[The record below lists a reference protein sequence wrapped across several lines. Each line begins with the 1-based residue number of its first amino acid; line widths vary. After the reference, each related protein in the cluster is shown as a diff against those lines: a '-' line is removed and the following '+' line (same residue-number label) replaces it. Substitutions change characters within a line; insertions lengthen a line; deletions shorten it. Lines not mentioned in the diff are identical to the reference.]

1 MTDDLP
7 THDTTGP
14 AGPERPGLMSRREL
28 VALLGATALVAA
40 CGQGELPV
48 ARSGRAAASA
58 DSTRGG
64 EGRFFTPHELA
75 TVTLL
80 ADLIIPR
87 DARSG
92 SASDAG
98 VPAYID
104 FALREIE
111 GERAR
116 TAIRG
121 GLAWLDAECEE
132 RFGKTF
138 VAAAPAERTAVLDDI
153 AWPKKARPELSHGV
167 AFFNDMRDLVATA
180 FWSSRMGVKD
190 LQYQGNVA
198 LPQWD
203 GCPEPALRKLGV
215 AYGPEHGGP
224 VGGNLPPAP
233 PFTA

>member
-1 MTDDLP
+1 VAHAEHPGASPDAT
-7 THDTTGP
+7 P
-14 AGPERPGLMSRREL
+14 A
-28 VALLGATALVAA
+28 A
-40 CGQGELPV
+40 GE
-48 ARSGRAAASA
+48 A
-58 DSTRGG
+58 
-64 EGRFFTPHELA
+64 RFFTAHELA

-80 ADLIIPR
+80 GDLIIPR

-104 FALREIE
+104 YALREIE

-121 GLAWLDAECEE
+121 GLAWLDAECEA

-138 VAAAPAERTAVLDDI
+138 VAAAPTERTAVLDDI
-153 AWPKKARPELSHGV
+153 AWPEKARPELSHGV

-180 FWSSRMGVKD
+180 FWSSRLGVKD

-224 VGGNLPPAP
+224 VGNNLPPAP